1 MIIIF
6 VCQWCRAGEC
16 VSKAPIPQHADG
28 DWSSWS
34 HWSMCSRTCG
44 TGVQFRQRKCD
55 NPPYVTYAVYCLCMC
70 MSLCFLVCRWLE
82 NNMNCKGCSLNNKE
96 QRKTGL
102 GNRVRN
108 KYRYNNKDM
117 SICTRTL
124 QSEREAKVKVG
135 EILSQSSP
143 TIAQQLLMVWHR
155 DQWKARSTRDQF
167 KP

>member
-55 NPPYVTYAVYCLCMC
+55 NPPYVTYAVYCLYMC

-82 NNMNCKGCSLNNKE
+82 NNINCKGCSLNNKE
-96 QRKTGL
+96 QRKTGQGIGL
-102 GNRVRN
+102 EINTT
-108 KYRYNNKDM
+108 
-117 SICTRTL
+117 TRTCL
-124 QSEREAKVKVG
+124 SVPEHYSLRERLKLKLG
-135 EILSQSSP
+135 RFYLSHLPPQLSSC
-143 TIAQQLLMVWHR
+143 
-155 DQWKARSTRDQF
+155 S
-167 KP
+167 